1 MNPLL
6 TPKQVAKLLSCTPS
20 TIYSWVAGGTIPY
33 YKIGRLIRF
42 KLEDIE
48 GWLEELRKDTSLPV
62 IKPKINTLK
71 TSSCDVNDVIRKAI
85 DEVKENAV

>member
-6 TPKQVAKLLSCTPS
+6 TPKQIAELLSCTPS

-42 KLEDIE
+42 KLEEIE
-48 GWLEELRKDTSLPV
+48 EWLGELRKNTSLPA
-62 IKPKINTLK
+62 IKPTINTLK
-71 TSSCDVNDVIRKAI
+71 TSSCDVDNVVRKAI
-85 DEVKENAV
+85 DEVKGNEV